1 MQQGGMAATVETP
14 VTLVQKPV
22 KAVLGDAVEAAQVPL
37 GLTPKVFNPVDV
49 MAACTD
55 EHFAVVDPSVVKLR
69 NIQHILH
76 LKTVCIDD
84 AIRPDLL
91 SDNREQRRRL
101 RVRDNGGV
109 YLAATL

>member
-1 MQQGGMAATVETP
+1 MPQGGMAVTVETP
-14 VTLVQKPV
+14 VTLFQKPV

-49 MAACTD
+49 LTAFID
-55 EHFAVVDPSVVKLR
+55 EHVAVVDSSVVKLR
-69 NIQHILH
+69 NIQHIIH
-76 LKTVCIDD
+76 VKTVGIDD
-84 AIRPDLL
+84 AVRHDLL
-91 SDNREQRRRL
+91 SDNRDQQRRL